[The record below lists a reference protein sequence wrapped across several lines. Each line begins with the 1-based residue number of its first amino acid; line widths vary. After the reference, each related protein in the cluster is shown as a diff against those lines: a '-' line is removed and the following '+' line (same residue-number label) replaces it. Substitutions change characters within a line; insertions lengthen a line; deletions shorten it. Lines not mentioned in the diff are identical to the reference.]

1 MEKQVMASEMI
12 HLPRRNREAHKGD
25 FGKVAIVGGCVGYSG
40 APILAARAA
49 VRTGAGLVS
58 VLVPEPVWPIAACK
72 LDSAMPWPCTAEE
85 DGSFS
90 FCGKEE
96 ISKQLK
102 LTDAVLVGPGLGRS
116 EGAAK
121 LARFLC
127 RRLGVPLVLDADGIN
142 ALEEHIDCLE
152 ERRDRVT
159 VLTPHEGEF
168 MRIGG
173 YQAHPR
179 REEAALAFAN
189 THNCVLVLKGHKTL
203 TAFPDGTLI
212 ENQTGN
218 PGMAKG
224 GSGDVLAG
232 MILSML
238 GQGFPLKQ
246 AVPWAVCLHGKA
258 GDLAA
263 EERGEYGMT
272 PMDLVE
278 RIPAVIK
285 NCEE

>member
-1 MEKQVMASEMI
+1 M
-12 HLPRRNREAHKGD
+12 
-25 FGKVAIVGGCVGYSG
+25 
-40 APILAARAA
+40 
-49 VRTGAGLVS
+49 
-58 VLVPEPVWPIAACK
+58 
-72 LDSAMPWPCTAEE
+72 
-85 DGSFS
+85 
-90 FCGKEE
+90 
-96 ISKQLK
+96 
-102 LTDAVLVGPGLGRS
+102 
-116 EGAAK
+116 
-121 LARFLC
+121 
-127 RRLGVPLVLDADGIN
+127 
-142 ALEEHIDCLE
+142 E

-173 YQAHPR
+173 YQAHPH

-203 TAFPDGTLI
+203 TAFPDGMLI

-232 MILSML
+232 MILSLL